1 MTNRNLL
8 GRLCGIIALLLLFR
22 TPACADPVLFLV
34 DGNTS
39 SLWSVNPTNGS
50 ATQVGNLGVTASL
63 MGLAYDTVNDQLYMT
78 STSDINSQLYR
89 VDMTTGQANLVGDTG
104 FQAITGLTFDPA
116 SQVLY
121 GGSGASDSLFTLDRV
136 TGAATTVGSFGV
148 DMRGHGMGYD
158 PQTQRILMTD
168 GFQDRLFAVDKT
180 TGAATEI
187 GATGLD
193 SVAALAFHTGENRLY
208 GINTNDDTLVRLN
221 TSTGAGEVVGSLGFD
236 AFNVG
241 LAFRPSA
248 VPEPSSGMLLLTLGV
263 VAVSRT
269 RRRSRPI
276 GDASIRAGD
285 SANLN

>member
-1 MTNRNLL
+1 MMNRIRLR
-8 GRLCGIIALLLLFR
+8 RLCGIIVLLLLSGVQ
-22 TPACADPVLFLV
+22 ACADPVLFLV

-39 SLWSVNPTNGS
+39 SLYTVAPTSGN

-63 MGLAYDTVNDQLYMT
+63 LGLAYDTVNDQLYMT
-78 STSDINSQLYR
+78 STSDLNSQLYR
-89 VDMTTGQANLVGDTG
+89 VDVTTGQANLVGDTG
-104 FQAITGLTFDPA
+104 FQAITGLTFDSD

-121 GGSGASDSLFTLDRV
+121 GGSGASDSLFTLDV
-136 TGAATTVGSFGV
+136 LTGAATTVGSFGV

-168 GFQDRLFAVDKT
+168 GSQDRLFAVDKT

-221 TSTGAGEVVGSLGFD
+221 TSTGAGEVVGNLGFD

-248 VPEPSSGMLLLTLGV
+248 VPEPSSWMLLVLLGI
-263 VAVSRT
+263 AAILRT
-269 RRRSRPI
+269 RRRSR
-276 GDASIRAGD
+276 SIAVVPNRAGGSGI
-285 SANLN
+285 SA